1 VVERESLRGADLA
14 RPIFSGIAQA
24 VGLIQVIV
32 GLVTPAE
39 RRLDEGPRSRSGPD
53 RSPRGYPSTD
63 VARLAPVALATLL
76 AACTASS
83 ECTTESCS
91 STLTIALSHT
101 LDLSS
106 GPHRLEVTTPS
117 ADLRC
122 SVGPEP
128 AGDATCFGFRFTD
141 LRWDE
146 TTITLV
152 LTEPF
157 VDAPFEQIEVAVSRA
172 GDEVWREIVDV
183 DAGEAERPNGPD
195 CPGACWRA
203 TAAAT
208 L

>member
-1 VVERESLRGADLA
+1 VADTVTITDDDAVVFTISASAD
-14 RPIFSGIAQA
+14 PI
-24 VGLIQVIV
+24 
-32 GLVTPAE
+32 AE
-39 RRLDEGPRSRSGPD
+39 TAG
-53 RSPRGYPSTD
+53 ST
-63 VARLAPVALATLL
+63 AEYI
-76 AACTASS
+76 S
-83 ECTTESCS
+83 
-91 STLTIALSHT
+91 
-101 LDLSS
+101 
-106 GPHRLEVTTPS
+106 RLEVTTPS